1 MTKTTTLL
9 GDIGGTNARFAVTS
23 SGDSS
28 YSNFKKLH
36 CADFDRV
43 DEAIKYY
50 LNDIGLSN
58 LENIFLA
65 VAAPIYGDKV
75 KVVNNHWV
83 IDKRELSRIFS
94 VKNINLINDFESIAY
109 AIDAIDESSYQNLGS
124 LVQGHTKKLQY
135 NVGIVGPGTGLG
147 GSGLRKSRKRQITCA
162 AELGHVGFA
171 PQNETQKELTEA
183 LKEKY
188 DRVVNETFVSGPGI
202 ENIYWALHQIKS
214 KHCEETSTEEI
225 FNQINENELAKQS
238 IEIFFEVLGQ
248 VAGDFALAIGAF
260 DGILITGDLVNNHN
274 SLVKE
279 SRFRFGFDNKDHYQD
294 LMQKIPTSL
303 INVSEIGLLGIYR
316 FFEAE
321 TIK

>member
-1 MTKTTTLL
+1 MTNTMTLL

-36 CADFDRV
+36 CADFDTV
-43 DEAIKYY
+43 NEAIKHY
-50 LNDIGLSN
+50 LNDIGLSK

-109 AIDAIDESSYQNLGS
+109 AIDAINESSYQNLGS
-124 LVQGHTKKLQY
+124 LMQGHTKKLQY

-147 GSGLRKSRKRQITCA
+147 GSGLRKSRKRQIACA

-171 PQNETQKELTEA
+171 PQNKMQKELTEV

-188 DRVVNETFVSGPGI
+188 NRVVNETFVSGPGI
-202 ENIYWALHQIKS
+202 ENIYWALLQIKN
-214 KHCEETSTEEI
+214 KHYEETSTEEI
-225 FNQINENELAKQS
+225 FSQINDDELAKQS
-238 IEIFFEVLGQ
+238 IEIFFEMLGQ

-260 DGILITGDLVNNHN
+260 DGILITGDLVNNHR
-274 SLVKE
+274 SLIKE

-316 FFEAE
+316 YFEAE